1 MKQNKENNIYYNS
14 HEENGENGENRYP
27 VIETNQQ
34 RFIAELLIH
43 WREHIAKMLDS
54 QPIQVLTF

>member
-1 MKQNKENNIYYNS
+1 MKQNKENNIYYSS
-14 HEENGENGENRYP
+14 HEENGENRYP
-27 VIETNQQ
+27 VIENNQQ

-54 QPIQVLTF
+54 QPNQVLTF